1 MLDRNKP
8 RSMTQGLLE
17 EQAEDPTQSNI
28 DSTSAS
34 ASSSDMNGVG
44 TKLMTRS
51 TVVSAILLASLDDEL
66 LFRVGNNCFCR
77 VHSSLGSSCFYGWIG
92 LESVVLQRGVGRI
105 QLS

>member
-34 ASSSDMNGVG
+34 ASSSGMNGVG

-66 LFRVGNNCFCR
+66 LFRVGNIICR

-92 LESVVLQRGVGRI
+92 LESGVLQRGVGRI
-105 QLS
+105 QLW